1 MLASFFVSR
10 PIFAWVIAIVV
21 MALGAL
27 SIFTLPVEQYP
38 DIAPPSVSIS
48 ANYNGASAK
57 TVEDSVTQVIEQQI
71 KGIDG
76 LLYFSS
82 TSSSSGQARISL
94 SFDQGTDP
102 DIAQMQAQNS
112 VNQALSRLPQEVQSQ
127 GITVAKSQGDSLM
140 VIAIYDESGERGNVD
155 ISDYL
160 VNNMQDPLSRIDG
173 VGEITVFG
181 AQYAMRIWLDPHKLN
196 SFGLMPSDVRTAIEA
211 QNAQVTAG
219 ELGALPAPDG
229 QALNATVT
237 ALSRLQTV
245 DQFEDIILR
254 TQSDGSAVVLS
265 EVARV
270 ELGAE
275 NYQSSSTV
283 NGHPAS
289 GMSIQLASGA
299 NSLATAERVR
309 AEMTRLERSLPEGLK
324 VAYPRDSTPFVKASI
339 EGVVMT
345 LIEAIALVVIVM
357 YLFLQNWRATLIPA
371 IAVPVVLLGSFG
383 VLALFGYTINTLSL
397 FAMVLA
403 IGLLVDDA
411 IVVVE
416 NVERV
421 MREEKLAPK
430 EATLRSMNEITGAL
444 IGITL
449 VLAAVFLPM
458 AFFGGSV
465 GIIYRQFSIT
475 IVSAMVLSALVA
487 LTLTPA
493 LCATLLKP
501 VDHEPNK
508 SRFFFGRFNRGV
520 ERTQTGYRRTLERL
534 LGRPVMFMLI
544 FGAIVALMAFQYTR
558 MPTGF
563 LPQEDQGQVR
573 IQYTTPV
580 GTTLAQTEAVG
591 REITRYFMEQ
601 EKANLDVVFL
611 VNGRNNAGAGQNAGQ
626 GFLSL
631 KPWDERGGEN
641 TAQTIIDRAN
651 AHFRSMRTAQVNV
664 LAPPAVRGL
673 GQSSGFEL
681 WLQDLNGAGREALVA
696 AQTEIIAAGNA
707 DPTLSSVRLNGLE
720 DKAQL
725 QVDIDQAQASAFGL
739 SQTDINNTLSSA
751 WGGSYINDFIDR
763 GRVKRVYMQ
772 GDAPYRALPSDIDQW
787 FVRGESGGMAPFASF
802 ASTRWIVGPQM
813 LQRFNGLSA
822 SQIQGAP
829 AEGTSSGAALD
840 RMQELVDEQTGFGLE
855 WTGLA
860 YQEKLSGGQ
869 TLYLYLASV
878 AFIFLCLAALY
889 ESWSIPTAVMLVIPL
904 GVIGAVV
911 AASLAGLLND
921 IYFQV
926 ALLTTIGLS
935 AKNAI
940 LIVEFAEAQVKSGQ
954 PVMEAALEGARLR
967 LRPIVMTSL
976 AFVAGVS
983 PLVFSSGAGA
993 ASRQEIGISVI
1004 GGMISGTVLAI
1015 FFVPLFF
1022 VLIRKLSRGHS
1033 SEPVESLPAPQEGA

>member
-1 MLASFFVSR
+1 MLASFFVNR

-38 DIAPPSVSIS
+38 DIAPPSVSIT
-48 ANYNGASAK
+48 ATYNGASAK
-57 TVEDSVTQVIEQQI
+57 TVEDSITQVIEQQI

-94 SFDQGTDP
+94 SFDQATDP
-102 DIAQMQAQNS
+102 DIAQVQVQNA
-112 VNQALSRLPQEVQSQ
+112 VNQAISRLPQEVQSQ
-127 GITVAKSQGDSLM
+127 GITVAKAQGDSLM
-140 VIAIYDESGERGNVD
+140 VIALFDESDQLGGVD
-155 ISDYL
+155 IADYL

-219 ELGALPAPDG
+219 ELGSLPTQNG

-245 DQFEDIILR
+245 SQFEGIILR
-254 TQSDGSAVVLS
+254 TLSDGAAVHLS

-270 ELGAE
+270 ELGSE
-275 NYQSSSTV
+275 NYQSSTKL
-283 NGHPAS
+283 NGHEAS
-289 GMSIQLASGA
+289 GLSIQLASGA
-299 NSLATAERVR
+299 NALATAERVR
-309 AEMTRLERSLPEGLK
+309 TEVTRLSRSLPPGLK
-324 VAYPRDSTPFVKASI
+324 VAYPRDSTPFVKASV
-339 EGVVMT
+339 EGVVET
-345 LIEAIALVVIVM
+345 LIEAVILVVIVM
-357 YLFLQNWRATLIPA
+357 YIFLQNWRATLIPA

-383 VLALFGYTINTLSL
+383 VLAAFGYTINTLTL

-416 NVERV
+416 NIERV
-421 MREEKLAPK
+421 MREEQLDPK
-430 EATLRSMNEITGAL
+430 DATLRSMQEITGAL

-465 GIIYRQFSIT
+465 GIIYRQFSVT

-493 LCATLLKP
+493 LCAALLKP
-501 VDHEPNK
+501 ADHAPAK
-508 SRFFFGRFNRGV
+508 ARFFFGRFNRGV
-520 ERTQTGYRRTLERL
+520 ERTQTAYRGSLVRI
-534 LGRPVMFMLI
+534 LGRPGLFMSI
-544 FGAIVALMAFQYTR
+544 FGLIVAVLVWQFLR
-558 MPTGF
+558 LPSGF
-563 LPQEDQGQVR
+563 LPQEDQGQVL

-580 GTTLAQTEAVG
+580 GTPLAQTQAVG
-591 REITRYFMEQ
+591 KQITDYFVKDEA
-601 EKANLDVVFL
+601 ANLNAIFVIG
-611 VNGRNNAGAGQNAGQ
+611 GRNNAGVGQNAGQ
-626 GFLSL
+626 GFVSL
-631 KPWDERGGEN
+631 KSWDVREGKEN
-641 TAQTIIDRAN
+641 TAQGIIDRAN
-651 AHFRSMRTAQVNV
+651 AHFKKLRTAQINV
-664 LAPPAVRGL
+664 LGPPAVRGL

-681 WLQDLNGAGREALVA
+681 WIQDQEGAGRVALLA
-696 AQTEIIAAGNA
+696 AQNKVLGEAGTDAALA
-707 DPTLSSVRLNGLE
+707 SVRLNGLE

-725 QVDIDQAQASAFGL
+725 QVDIDQARASAFGL
-739 SQTDINNTLSSA
+739 SQTDINNTLSTA

-763 GRVKRVYMQ
+763 GRVKRVYVQ
-772 GDAPYRALPSDIDQW
+772 GDAPYRSLPSDIDQW
-787 FVRGESGGMAPFASF
+787 FVRGASGSMAPFASF

-822 SQIQGAP
+822 AQIQGTA
-829 AEGTSSGAALD
+829 AQGVSSGAALD
-840 RMQELVDEQTGFGLE
+840 KMQALVDQQKGFGLQ
-855 WTGLA
+855 WSGLS

-904 GVIGAVV
+904 GVVGAVLS
-911 AASLAGLLND
+911 ASLSGLLND

-940 LIVEFAEAQVKSGQ
+940 LIVEFAEAQEKAGRPIVES
-954 PVMEAALEGARLR
+954 AIEGARLR

-983 PLVFSSGAGA
+983 PLIFSSGAGA
-993 ASRQEIGISVI
+993 ASRREIGISVT
-1004 GGMISGTVLAI
+1004 GGMITGTALAV

-1022 VLIRKLSRGHS
+1022 VLIRKLSRRGS
-1033 SEPVESLPAPQEGA
+1033 AAGEPHP